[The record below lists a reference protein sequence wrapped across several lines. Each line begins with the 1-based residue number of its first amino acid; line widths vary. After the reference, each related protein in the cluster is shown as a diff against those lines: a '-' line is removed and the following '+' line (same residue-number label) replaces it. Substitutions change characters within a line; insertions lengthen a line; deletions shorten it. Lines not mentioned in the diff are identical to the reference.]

1 MFTLSIILIIAGII
15 LSASAEDDYQNQVR
29 EEKRHRE
36 LMAKL
41 DEVYD
46 YDEEDFRPS
55 RKRIIRRRITKDKD
69 GNTLAEE
76 IIEEEI

>member
-1 MFTLSIILIIAGII
+1 
-15 LSASAEDDYQNQVR
+15 
-29 EEKRHRE
+29 
-36 LMAKL
+36 MAKL

-69 GNTLAEE
+69 SNTLAEE